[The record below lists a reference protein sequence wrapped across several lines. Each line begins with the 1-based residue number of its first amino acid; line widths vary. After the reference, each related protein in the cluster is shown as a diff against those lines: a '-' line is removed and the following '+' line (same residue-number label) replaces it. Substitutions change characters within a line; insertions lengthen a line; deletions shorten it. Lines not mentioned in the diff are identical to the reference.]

1 MPDIIGLGSFMIKG
15 SLLAVIVAA
24 IAGWIAVKLVCRR
37 ADAIAEVIPDL
48 LVNGALIVIVFW
60 KFGFVWESPEL
71 IWENPKML
79 LFMTGSVAELVI
91 GCLLALIY
99 VVVASYRRGIR
110 LLMLGDVLSVGILAG
125 VAVLGA
131 WHARNPE
138 SLGRAAV
145 AVIVAV
151 WLLYKKARLGSG
163 KILQDTLLFAG
174 AGWMLSTL
182 LFPQQQGAY
191 LLSQLQWV
199 YLGCV
204 LAGILLPK
212 FASRGEG

>member
-1 MPDIIGLGSFMIKG
+1 VPDIISVGSFMIKG
-15 SLLAVIVAA
+15 SLLAIIVAA
-24 IAGWIAVKLVCRR
+24 IAGWIAVRLVCRR
-37 ADAIAEVIPDL
+37 VDASAKVIPDL
-48 LVNGALIVIVFW
+48 LVSGALIVIVVW
-60 KFGFVWESPEL
+60 KFGFVLESPEL

-79 LFMTGSVAELVI
+79 LFMTGSGTELLI

-110 LLMLGDVLSVGILAG
+110 LLMLGDVLSIGILAG

-131 WHARNPE
+131 WHAGNPE
-138 SLGRAAV
+138 ALSRAAV

-151 WLLYKKARLGSG
+151 WLLFKKGRLGSG

-182 LFPQQQGAY
+182 LFPQKQGAY
-191 LLSQLQWV
+191 LLSQLQWI

-204 LAGILLPK
+204 LFGALLPK

>member
-1 MPDIIGLGSFMIKG
+1 MIKG

-37 ADAIAEVIPDL
+37 LDESAKAIPDL
-48 LVNGALIVIVFW
+48 LVSGALIVIVVW

-79 LFMTGSVAELVI
+79 LFMTGSATELLI
-91 GCLLALIY
+91 GCVLALVY

-131 WHARNPE
+131 WHAGNPE
-138 SLGRAAV
+138 SLSRAAV

-151 WLLYKKARLGSG
+151 WLFYKKARLGSG

-191 LLSQLQWV
+191 LLSLRQWI

-204 LAGILLPK
+204 LAGILMPK
-212 FASRGEG
+212 FGSRGEG